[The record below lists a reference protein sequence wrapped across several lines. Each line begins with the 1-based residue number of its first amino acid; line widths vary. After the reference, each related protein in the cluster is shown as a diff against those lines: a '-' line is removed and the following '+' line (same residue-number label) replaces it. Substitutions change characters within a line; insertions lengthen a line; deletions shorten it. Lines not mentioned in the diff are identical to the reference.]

1 MLGQKNKLLVCIA
14 LVGLV
19 SGCAEIPKKVADL
32 PPPPSLDSMLAKATA
47 ASNTGQSEQALS
59 QLKSATGIFP
69 ADKKP
74 WLQMAQLNFDS
85 ANYGEAINNGLEVL
99 QRDPADKVANS
110 IVAVSGLRLSTKA
123 LADLIQQNNL
133 SGSVRTEAQDLAKL
147 LRESL
152 GETILIPPVK
162 KTAYGQSKQ
171 AQPVLTPAAVANS
184 AASASSRPASSKV
197 ENPISKTASVDPK
210 KSDSNPFG
218 SLK

>member
-1 MLGQKNKLLVCIA
+1 MSGSKNKLLVCISLA
-14 LVGLV
+14 VLLGA
-19 SGCAEIPKKVADL
+19 CAEMPKKVVEIA
-32 PPPPSLDSMLAKATA
+32 PAPSLDSMLAKASA
-47 ASNTGQSEQALS
+47 ASNTGQSDQALT
-59 QLKSATGIFP
+59 QLKSATGMFP

-74 WLQMAQLNFDS
+74 WLQMAQLNFDN
-85 ANYGEAINNGLEVL
+85 ANYGEAINNALEVL

-133 SGSVRTEAQDLAKL
+133 AGSVRTEAQDLAKL

-162 KTAYGQSKQ
+162 KLAYGQSKQ
-171 AQPVLTPAAVANS
+171 SQTAFTPASGS
-184 AASASSRPASSKV
+184 AANGNSRPV
-197 ENPISKTASVDPK
+197 ISKPESVPVKIVSVEPK
-210 KSDSNPFG
+210 KNDSNPFG

>member
-1 MLGQKNKLLVCIA
+1 MLGQKNKLLVCLSLIA
-14 LVGLV
+14 
-19 SGCAEIPKKVADL
+19 CAEIPKKAADL
-32 PPPPSLDSMLAKATA
+32 PPPSLDSMLAKASA

-59 QLKSATGIFP
+59 QLKTATGIFP

-85 ANYGEAINNGLEVL
+85 ANYGEAIINGLEVL

-162 KTAYGQSKQ
+162 KIAFGQSKQ
-171 AQPVLTPAAVANS
+171 PQPALTPATS
-184 AASASSRPASSKV
+184 ASGVVSASSRPANPKV
-197 ENPISKTASVDPK
+197 ESLVGKTASVDPK

>member
-1 MLGQKNKLLVCIA
+1 MFGQKYKLLVCISFA
-14 LVGLV
+14 GLM
-19 SGCAEIPKKVADL
+19 SACAEIPKKVVEL

-59 QLKSATGIFP
+59 QLKSATGLFP

-85 ANYGEAINNGLEVL
+85 ANYGEAINNALEVL

-133 SGSVRTEAQDLAKL
+133 AGSVRTEAQDLAKL

-162 KTAYGQSKQ
+162 KVAYGQSKQ
-171 AQPVLTPAAVANS
+171 SQPGLTPAVLGVAN
-184 AASASSRPASSKV
+184 ASSRPTAVKAESLV
-197 ENPISKTASVDPK
+197 GKTASVEPK
-210 KSDSNPFG
+210 KNDGNPFG